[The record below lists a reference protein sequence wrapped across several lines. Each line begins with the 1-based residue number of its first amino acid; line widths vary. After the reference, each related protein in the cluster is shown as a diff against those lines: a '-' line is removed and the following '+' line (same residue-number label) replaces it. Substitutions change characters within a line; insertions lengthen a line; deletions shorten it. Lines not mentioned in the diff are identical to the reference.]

1 MAIRILK
8 IQGTRE
14 AEREARLARA
24 REWMEQRGWRLVDYS
39 APAGSAM
46 FERAEGAP
54 RLGWFAASRWLP
66 GPDWFRPRTWLGGR
80 RLSLRRVVLVG
91 AVGVVVLAAF
101 LTLFNFSR
109 TPGTARPGTAAADA
123 GESWRYV
130 SVESLNV
137 RAEPKPGSEIVGVL
151 YQNQR
156 VMVEKSA
163 SGWARVVR
171 PQWGFVA
178 AQYLSDHPSR

>member
-8 IQGTRE
+8 IHGKAE
-14 AEREARLARA
+14 GEREAQLVRA
-24 REWMEQRGWRLVDYS
+24 REWMEQRGWRLVDFS

-66 GPDWFRPRTWLGGR
+66 GPDWFRPRAWLGGMRLSVR
-80 RLSLRRVVLVG
+80 RLALLG
-91 AVGVVVLAAF
+91 GVGVLVLAAF

-109 TPGTARPGTAAADA
+109 TPGTGRLGTAAADA
-123 GESWRYV
+123 GETWRYV
-130 SVESLNV
+130 SVESLNL
-137 RAEPKPGSEIVGVL
+137 RAEPKPGAQIVGVL

-156 VMVEKSA
+156 VMVEKSVA
-163 SGWARVVR
+163 GWARIVR

-178 AQYLSDHPSR
+178 AQYLSEHPAQ